1 MEITFTRVINYS
13 LQVEGTDLTKLAK
26 ALSTSKAK
34 LAVKIDE
41 DEFTDEE
48 RDALAEWV
56 MAHEPMWEISS
67 EDDIEDMEVYA
78 S

>member
-48 RDALAEWV
+48 RGALAEWV